1 MEVADRVVVVTGG
14 ASGIGRALAER
25 FVAEG
30 ARAVVVSDVS
40 PALDSVAAAIGAH
53 PVRGDVS
60 VEAEVIALIDG
71 VEAEHGPIDLFCA
84 NAGIGSNGGLEL
96 PDDVWRRTID
106 VNLMSHVFSARA
118 LIPRM
123 VARGGG
129 YLLHT
134 ASAAGL
140 LTSPGA
146 APYAVTKHAAVA
158 LAEWIA
164 ITHGPDGIKISCLCP
179 QGVTT
184 PLVMGTP
191 GVLATEVVVAQGMIE
206 PADVADAVIA
216 GLRDERF
223 LILPHPEVREYAVNR
238 ASDHDRWIRGM
249 QRLVDRLDR

>member
-1 MEVADRVVVVTGG
+1 MDIAERVVVVTGG

-25 FVAEG
+25 FVAER
-30 ARAVVVSDVS
+30 ARAVIIADVA
-40 PALDSVAAAIGAH
+40 PGLTSVAADIGAH
-53 PVRGDVS
+53 PVRCDVS
-60 VEAEVIALIDG
+60 SEADIVALIDS
-71 VEAEHGPIDLFCA
+71 VETAHGPIDLFCA
-84 NAGIGSNGGLEL
+84 NAGIGSNGGLDL

-106 VNLMSHVFSARA
+106 INLMAHVYSARA

-123 VARGGG
+123 AARGGG

-164 ITHGPDGIKISCLCP
+164 ITHGHEGIKISCLCP

-184 PLVMGTP
+184 PLVMDTP
-191 GVLATEVVVAQGMIE
+191 GELATDVVIAQGMIE
-206 PADVADAVIA
+206 PADVADAVVT

-223 LILPHPEVREYAVNR
+223 LILPHPQVREYAVNR

-249 QRLVDRLDR
+249 QRLIERLDR